1 MASRKNLIFQEKKKV
16 QELFVGNNFAKIA
29 CPSRL
34 VISGP
39 TMSGKSTFALKLVQ
53 FRNDVYDSS
62 FERIVYALPQSSIHL
77 HQDFI
82 AKLRQAFQHI
92 EICEG
97 LPDVEELYLTAD
109 KNSHKLLILDDLM
122 TKVFSST
129 KMLEL
134 ITSTSHHC
142 NISVVII
149 CQSLFLPAKHRL
161 TLIRNCSE
169 KVLFHD
175 KVDQNQLQILSR
187 HIFPSR
193 PNFLKECFNILFDIT
208 LKQELR
214 YLLIDASM
222 LSQLPH
228 NAIVRS
234 NIFPEKDGNVRP
246 MFFFPTTD
254 CNE

>member
-1 MASRKNLIFQEKKKV
+1 MAQNKKNLVFFEKRKV
-16 QELFVGNNFAKIA
+16 QEMFVEKDFAKIV

-39 TMSGKSTFALKLVQ
+39 TMSGKSTFALKLIQ
-53 FRNDVYDSS
+53 NRAEVYNAQ
-62 FERIVYALPQSSIHL
+62 FERIVYALPQTSIHL

-82 AKLRQAFQHI
+82 EKLKSAFPAI

-109 KNSHKLLILDDLM
+109 KNTHKLLILDDLM
-122 TKVFSST
+122 TKVFSSA

-187 HIFPSR
+187 HIFPSK

-208 LKQELR
+208 LKDELR

-234 NIFPEKDGNVRP
+234 KIFPENDGIVRP
-246 MFFFPTTD
+246 MFFFPTI
-254 CNE
+254 CE

>member
-1 MASRKNLIFQEKKKV
+1 MAQSERNLTFQENKKV
-16 QELFVGNNFAKIA
+16 QEIFVGKNFAKIA

-39 TMSGKSTFALKLVQ
+39 TMCGKSSFALKLVQ
-53 FRNDVYDSS
+53 NREQVYDSN
-62 FERIVYALPQSSIHL
+62 FERIVYALPQPSIHL
-77 HQDFI
+77 HQHFI
-82 AKLRQAFQHI
+82 GKLRAAFNNI

-97 LPDVEELYLTAD
+97 LPDVDELYLTAD

-122 TKVFSST
+122 TKVFSSM

-208 LKQELR
+208 LKKDLR

-234 NIFPEKDGNVRP
+234 NIFPDEAGIVRP
-246 MFFFPTTD
+246 MFFFPTN
-254 CNE
+254 CEK